1 MADIV
6 VSDRI
11 VIPDHELDVS
21 FVRSSGPGGQNVNKV
36 ASKVQL
42 RWRPSAS
49 AAFSAVDRD
58 WVVSRLASKLTTDGE
73 LIVSSGLTRDQG
85 RNRTDAEGKLAELVR
100 AALVRPKKRRATRP
114 SAAAKAR
121 RLDEKK
127 ARGEKKKRRRAV
139 DDE

>member
-1 MADIV
+1 MSAIAV
-6 VSDRI
+6 TDRI
-11 VIPDHELDVS
+11 VIPDSEIDVS

-42 RWRPSAS
+42 RWRPSTS
-49 AAFSAVDRD
+49 AAFSDVDRA

-85 RNRTDAEGKLAELVR
+85 RNRADAEGKLAGLVR
-100 AALVRPKKRRATRP
+100 AALVRPKRRRATKP

-121 RLDEKK
+121 RLHEKK
-127 ARGEKKKRRRAV
+127 ARGEKKKRRRAA